1 MAFQALSKFVYG
13 PTPEERVKAWQ
24 QDLRKES
31 RMLDRELRAMDTALS
46 RTRLQLKQL
55 ANKGDVKNAKI
66 LAREVVRSNKQKE
79 RLGMSKARLNSIN
92 MQLGQQLG
100 EPEPIAPNGDHDRY
114 LIQRFTT
121 YDDTQQRSRSLDT
134 SRNRQRS

>member
-1 MAFQALSKFVYG
+1 
-13 PTPEERVKAWQ
+13 
-24 QDLRKES
+24 
-31 RMLDRELRAMDTALS
+31 MLDRELRAMDTALS
-46 RTRLQLKQL
+46 KTRLQLKQL

-100 EPEPIAPNGDHDRY
+100 RLD
-114 LIQRFTT
+114 LIR
-121 YDDTQQRSRSLDT
+121 
-134 SRNRQRS
+134 

>member
-1 MAFQALSKFVYG
+1 
-13 PTPEERVKAWQ
+13 
-24 QDLRKES
+24 
-31 RMLDRELRAMDTALS
+31 MLDRETRAMDTALS

-100 EPEPIAPNGDHDRY
+100 KRPSQA
-114 LIQRFTT
+114 F
-121 YDDTQQRSRSLDT
+121 SRT
-134 SRNRQRS
+134 SD

>member
-1 MAFQALSKFVYG
+1 
-13 PTPEERVKAWQ
+13 
-24 QDLRKES
+24 
-31 RMLDRELRAMDTALS
+31 MDTALS

-100 EPEPIAPNGDHDRY
+100 EPERVPPW
-114 LIQRFTT
+114 
-121 YDDTQQRSRSLDT
+121 
-134 SRNRQRS
+134 

>member
-31 RMLDRELRAMDTALS
+31 RMLDRELRAMDAALS
-46 RTRLQLKQL
+46 KTRLQLKQL

-100 EPEPIAPNGDHDRY
+100 Q
-114 LIQRFTT
+114 L
-121 YDDTQQRSRSLDT
+121 RSLSSIHCMQLT
-134 SRNRQRS
+134 